1 MPLPFAHGLV
11 GASLVAALHPR
22 PTRRRCAPIVFG
34 ALLANCADLDF
45 ALVALAHDRSYH
57 RGFTHSLAFALA
69 LCVATLALFGR
80 ARLRE
85 ALAYGLAYGSH
96 AVRDY
101 STTKFGGG
109 VELLWPFS
117 AERLGLGI
125 VGLSELPSRMP
136 RADVLKAAL
145 LEIILFAPLLACVL
159 LARRL
164 VRARRHSRHVTE

>member
-11 GASLVAALHPR
+11 GAGMVAALHPR
-22 PTRRRCAPIVFG
+22 PLRYRFAPLLAG

-45 ALVALAHDRSYH
+45 VLVALTHDRSYH

-69 LCVATLALFGR
+69 LCAASFALFGR
-80 ARLRE
+80 ARARE
-85 ALAYGLAYGSH
+85 ALAYGLAYASH
-96 AVRDY
+96 ALLDY

-117 AERLGLGI
+117 AERFGLGL

-136 RADVLKAAL
+136 PAYVLKAVL
-145 LEIILFAPLLACVL
+145 LEVLIFAPLPAAVL
-159 LARRL
+159 LARRYF
-164 VRARRHSRHVTE
+164 RARHRSTLGAE

>member
-11 GASLVAALHPR
+11 GAGLVAALHPR
-22 PTRRRCAPIVFG
+22 PARWRSAPLVFG

-45 ALVALAHDRSYH
+45 ALVALTHDRSYH

-69 LCVATLALFGR
+69 LCVAMLALFGR

-85 ALAYGLAYGSH
+85 ALAYGLAYASH
-96 AVRDY
+96 SILDY
-101 STTKFGGG
+101 STTKLGGG

-117 AERLGLGI
+117 AERFGLGL

-136 RADVLKAAL
+136 RAYVLKAAL
-145 LEIILFAPLLACVL
+145 FEIILFAPLLACVL

-164 VRARRHSRHVTE
+164 LHARRQRSRVAE